1 MGKIKDDKIQLIE
14 IANGMI
20 ALSSNTNT
28 EYLQTI
34 LTMESIEKTI

>member
-1 MGKIKDDKIQLIE
+1 MGLIVDNKVQLIE

-28 EYLQTI
+28 EFL
-34 LTMESIEKTI
+34 